1 MRKVITS
8 EAFWLKLTG
17 MFRAGF
23 TLAGIA
29 FMFYMGYITL
39 TEKQICLGLC
49 SEETT
54 SRVVGWSFIVL
65 SLLYSMDAINKSF
78 RKMKD

>member
-8 EAFWLKLTG
+8 EAFWLKITG
-17 MFRAGF
+17 MFRTGV
-23 TLAGIA
+23 TLVGIA
-29 FMFYMGYITL
+29 FMFYITL

-65 SLLYSMDAINKSF
+65 SLLYSMDAINKYF
-78 RKMKD
+78 RKMRD